1 LVAGFFFEVI
11 FVAKF
16 TSRFPELAF
25 YCCDEL
31 RKFHNGEFKT
41 EDKAEIEVL
50 EKLADV
56 VRVDAVPK
64 AEEAP
69 KPKAPAKKSSGK

>member
-1 LVAGFFFEVI
+1 M
-11 FVAKF
+11 AKF
-16 TSRFPELAF
+16 TSRFPELSF
-25 YCCDEL
+25 YCCGEL
-31 RKFHNGEFKT
+31 RKFYNGEFKT

-56 VRVDAVPK
+56 VRVDEPK

-69 KPKAPAKKSSGK
+69 KPKASAKKSSGK

>member
-1 LVAGFFFEVI
+1 VAN
-11 FVAKF
+11 F

-31 RKFHNGEFKT
+31 RKFYNSEYKT

-56 VRVDAVPK
+56 VRVDEPK
-64 AEEAP
+64 QAEEAP